1 MKKENNHETDW
12 LDLYHQGKSQND
24 YAIKQLTTIANNIKY
39 VFPDIASDLYYQ
51 IDELIHAKQL
61 INSSFQMHM
70 SERVAEANNFIGTAL
85 SGLLNKG
92 NTNV

>member
-1 MKKENNHETDW
+1 MKKENTAGW

-24 YAIKQLTTIANNIKY
+24 YAIKQLSYIANNIRY
-39 VFPDIASDLYYQ
+39 VFPDIASDLSHH
-51 IDELIHAKQL
+51 IDELIKAKQL

-70 SERVAEANNFIGTAL
+70 SERVGEVNNLIGSAL